1 MEVCITLNSIIGKT
15 EEKPQ
20 KAANSF
26 FSVQKKKLIN
36 SRYLMLLFLP
46 GFLVFTVFKLVPLSG
61 LIIAFEDYT
70 FKGGMFGS
78 EFVGLDNFKQLFANP
93 YFFTVMKNTLWISFL
108 KIILGFPCPVILALI
123 YNEISD
129 GGFKRVTQTIT
140 YLPHF
145 FSWVVLSGMVV
156 TVFSPSTGIVNSI
169 IEFCGGTPVYFLAS
183 KKYFVPVLIITDIWK
198 EIGWGSIVYLAAIS
212 GVSSEIYEAA
222 IIDGAKRWQK
232 MFYITI
238 PCIMP
243 TIAVMLILRLGT
255 VLDAGFDQIFNLYNP
270 AVYDVA
276 DIIDTYTYREGIG
289 NYRYSYATAF
299 SFFKSIVG
307 LVMILLTNSLVKR
320 FSEDGTGVLY

>member
-1 MEVCITLNSIIGKT
+1 
-15 EEKPQ
+15 
-20 KAANSF
+20 
-26 FSVQKKKLIN
+26 
-36 SRYLMLLFLP
+36 
-46 GFLVFTVFKLVPLSG
+46 
-61 LIIAFEDYT
+61 
-70 FKGGMFGS
+70 
-78 EFVGLDNFKQLFANP
+78 
-93 YFFTVMKNTLWISFL
+93 
-108 KIILGFPCPVILALI
+108 
-123 YNEISD
+123 
-129 GGFKRVTQTIT
+129 
-140 YLPHF
+140 
-145 FSWVVLSGMVV
+145 
-156 TVFSPSTGIVNSI
+156 
-169 IEFCGGTPVYFLAS
+169 
-183 KKYFVPVLIITDIWK
+183 
-198 EIGWGSIVYLAAIS
+198 
-212 GVSSEIYEAA
+212 
-222 IIDGAKRWQK
+222 